1 MEKALKMVKEKIL
14 ECQHDA
20 YKALKEGDEDT
31 FNRLEFT
38 KLMLMELKNKME
50 DELYG
55 V

>member
-14 ECQHDA
+14 ECQYDA
-20 YKALKEGDEDT
+20 YKALEEGNEEA
-31 FNRLEFT
+31 FNQLELTRLT
-38 KLMLMELKNKME
+38 LLELKNKME